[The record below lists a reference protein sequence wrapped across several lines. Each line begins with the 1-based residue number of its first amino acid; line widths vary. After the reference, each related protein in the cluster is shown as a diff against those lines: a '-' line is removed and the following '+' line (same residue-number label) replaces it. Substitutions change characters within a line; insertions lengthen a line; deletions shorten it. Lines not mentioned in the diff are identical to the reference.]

1 MEIGIK
7 EAAERVHRAYSAFID
22 AVDELNKVEQD
33 AGAYLSAVR
42 DRIALANRIDA
53 DRIREL
59 ENAVKD
65 SPREE
70 LRQINAALE
79 KDAGSGKDPAA
90 FWAAYYSGATGTLH
104 KDERSKL
111 RERKKELEQELPYT
125 PFSDAEREL
134 YELRRKKNAVTVEE
148 RNALEDFAGDLRGAY
163 KVVADADAQLRDDYK
178 ALKAE
183 CELLDDLTSGR
194 AVAAREREFSSV
206 LDALRAAG

>member
-1 MEIGIK
+1 MEIGIT
-7 EAAERVHRAYSAFID
+7 EVAESVFRAYSAFID
-22 AVDELNKVEQD
+22 AVDNLNKVEQD

-90 FWAAYYSGATGTLH
+90 FWVGYYSGATGTLH
-104 KDERSKL
+104 NDERSKL
-111 RERKKELEQELPYT
+111 RERKRQLEQEFPYT

-134 YELRRKKNAVTVEE
+134 YELRKKKNAATVEE
-148 RNALEDFAGDLRGAY
+148 RNALEDFAMDLREAY
-163 KVVADADAQLRDDYK
+163 KAAADADADLRKAYK
-178 ALKAE
+178 DLKAE
-183 CELLDDLTSGR
+183 SEMLDDLMSGR
-194 AVAAREREFSSV
+194 AVAAREREYSSV